1 MAVDSPTQ
9 NSVAD
14 VPAPAPAPGLG
25 RAVGTGFSWLSL
37 SFIAG
42 KVLSFAAQ
50 IALGALLSKAD
61 FGVFAIASSVAT
73 FAKVFHDGGLAQ
85 LLVQR
90 GSDQFRF
97 LAGPGFW
104 IGVCFSTA
112 AGVMLAAGAPL
123 AAHLYGDPK
132 LTSMLWVIALSLP
145 LGAPALVT
153 RAKLRID
160 LRFRA
165 LTIISIGAVAIRH
178 LGAIFLAYQGYG
190 ALSFVLPLLAV
201 AIFEDVAMF
210 VATREKLWNESPNI
224 RAWPELLRSS
234 IWVVITMFFSGFLLF
249 GDYLVLGLYLSKSVV
264 GQYFFGYQLT
274 TQIAALMWVNL
285 QYVLLPVLS
294 RLASEP
300 ARQAAAFIRTVRVL
314 MIVMSA
320 MSLALV
326 VVIEPLEFLVWKQ
339 KWAAV
344 VPLMQIFAI
353 AAPLRSLSTV
363 LHAVVMSRGQFRML
377 AMLTLLEGL
386 ALVASAWLAVQLYG
400 SNLTGLAAVIGS
412 SQVLFA
418 MIMGGVL
425 VRAWGIDVRV
435 YLQALLPNWALATAS
450 AAITLAICSVA
461 GYHEYRVATAV
472 INLGLFGLLYIA
484 ALRCFRA
491 ADLIELLAV
500 APRSAADPVRRVLLL
515 GPRLPVDASR

>member
-1 MAVDSPTQ
+1 MAVDSPSQ
-9 NSVAD
+9 ISVEDATPAD
-14 VPAPAPAPGLG
+14 APAGVQQGLG
-25 RAVGTGFSWLSL
+25 RAVGHGFSWLSL

-42 KVLSFAAQ
+42 KALSFVAQ

-73 FAKVFHDGGLAQ
+73 FAKVFNDGGLVQ

-104 IGVCFSTA
+104 IGICFSAA
-112 AGVMLAAGAPL
+112 AGAVLAAAAPL

-165 LTIISIGAVAIRH
+165 LTIISVGSVAIRH
-178 LGAIFLAYQGYG
+178 LGAIFLAFQGFG
-190 ALSFVLPLLAV
+190 ALSFVLPLLGV

-210 VATREKLWNESPNI
+210 IATREKLWNESPNV
-224 RAWPELLRSS
+224 RAWPGLLRSS
-234 IWVVITMFFSGFLLF
+234 IWVVVTMFFSGFLLF
-249 GDYLVLGLYLSKSVV
+249 GDYLVLGLYLDKSVV

-300 ARQAAAFIRTVRVL
+300 VRQAAAFMRTVRVL
-314 MIVMSA
+314 MILMSA
-320 MSLALV
+320 MSLVLV
-326 VVIEPLEFLVWKQ
+326 VIIEPLEFLIWKQ

-363 LHAVVMSRGQFRML
+363 LHAVVMSRGQFRL
-377 AMLTLLEGL
+377 VAMLTLLEGMT
-386 ALVASAWLAVQLYG
+386 LVASAWLAVRLYG

-412 SQVLFA
+412 TQVLFA
-418 MIMGGVL
+418 MVMGGIL
-425 VRAWGIDVRV
+425 VRVWGIGVRA
-435 YLQALLPNWALATAS
+435 YLRALLPNWALATAC
-450 AAITLAICSVA
+450 AGVTL
-461 GYHEYRVATAV
+461 
-472 INLGLFGLLYIA
+472 
-484 ALRCFRA
+484 
-491 ADLIELLAV
+491 LISSLVVYE
-500 APRSAADPVRRVLLL
+500 
-515 GPRLPVDASR
+515 